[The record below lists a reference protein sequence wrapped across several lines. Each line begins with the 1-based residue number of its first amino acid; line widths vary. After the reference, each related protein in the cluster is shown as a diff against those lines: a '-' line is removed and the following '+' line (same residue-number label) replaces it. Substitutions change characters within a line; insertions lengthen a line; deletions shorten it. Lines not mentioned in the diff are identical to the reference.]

1 MTKSFDKLP
10 WIARLLIVIFFGWI
24 VGGVYRIIK
33 YTETKKLSTLVAG
46 LLGLFTGIGN
56 AVLEVVDIIT
66 TVLGGGISFFAD

>member
-1 MTKSFDKLP
+1 MTKAFDKLP
-10 WIARLLIVIFFGWI
+10 WIARLLIVIFLGWI
-24 VGGVYRIIK
+24 VGGIYRVIK
-33 YTETKKLSTLVAG
+33 YTETKKLSTLVVG

>member
-33 YTETKKLSTLVAG
+33 YTETKKLSTLVVG

>member
-33 YTETKKLSTLVAG
+33 YTETKKLSTLVVG

-66 TVLGGGISFFAD
+66 TVLGSGISFFAD

>member
-66 TVLGGGISFFAD
+66 TVLGSGISFFAD

>member
-56 AVLEVVDIIT
+56 VVLEVVDIIT